1 MRLKRCPNPRRLL
14 TAISAGLLTG
24 LMVLPVAA
32 STTRNLLDPQLSQW
46 ETYLSYRHQDSYNGS
61 QPIDAAG
68 QAIAPLGLFPGLDP
82 YGVFTLVQQDGET
95 VLRVSGEI
103 YGALTSKQS
112 FRNYHLTL
120 QYRFGEKKWPPRL
133 HKLKDSGILYHANG
147 PHGQEYFRSWMLSQ
161 EFQIMQG
168 HTGDYW
174 QQANSAIDV
183 RAFQPEGEMN
193 AVADTSQP
201 FIATGRTSGGPGFV
215 MRQRNAEKPDNQW
228 NTVELICFEGQSLH
242 IVNGEVVMVLK
253 NSRYHQDGRDVPM
266 WQGKIQLQS
275 EAAEVFYKDIRLQA
289 LHQLP
294 AQYAGFFDEL

>member
-1 MRLKRCPNPRRLL
+1 MIIKLYQSAVLL
-14 TAISAGLLTG
+14 MTGLLAG
-24 LMVLPVAA
+24 FAALPLAA
-32 STTRNLLDPQLSQW
+32 SPVVSLLDPTLSQW
-46 ETYLSYRHQDSYNGS
+46 ETYLSYRHQENYNGS
-61 QPIDAAG
+61 QPTDAAG
-68 QAIAPLGLFPGLDP
+68 KPLAPLGIFPGLDP
-82 YGVFTLVQQDGET
+82 HDVFTLVQQDGET

-133 HKLKDSGILYHANG
+133 SKLKDSGILYHANG

-174 QQANSAIDV
+174 QQADSAIDI

-193 AVADTSQP
+193 AVADVTQP
-201 FIATGRTSGGPGFV
+201 FLKTGRGTGGPGFV
-215 MRQRNAEKPDNQW
+215 MRQLNAEKPDNQW

-242 IVNGEVVMVLK
+242 IVNGQVVMVLK
-253 NSRYHQDGRDVPM
+253 NSRSQQDGRDVPM

-275 EAAEVFYKDIRLQA
+275 EAAEVFYKDIRLQPLDA
-289 LHQLP
+289 LP
-294 AQYAGFFDEL
+294 AQYRGYF